1 MRLRALAKINLGLD
15 ILRKR
20 EDGYHEVRMI
30 MQTIQMYDVLKMK
43 KVKKPGI
50 SLSVNYP
57 YIPSDERNLVYKASK
72 LLMDEF
78 QVKEGVDICLE
89 KFIPVAAGMAGG
101 SSDAAAAMVGINQL
115 FKLGLSERELMDR
128 AVNIGADVPY
138 CIMRGTA
145 LAEGIGEKLT
155 RIAQIPDCFVLIGK
169 PGISVSTKMAYE
181 SLQLDKISS
190 HPDIDGMIRDIENGD
205 LLTMTEKMG
214 NVFEPGIIEK
224 YPVIGEIKD
233 LMEDNGAL
241 KAMMSGSGPTVFG
254 IFDDREKMEAAAAV
268 LRESGL
274 AKTVFATEVTKTGGK
289 HK

>member
-57 YIPSDERNLVYKASK
+57 YIPSDDRNLVYKAAK

-78 QVKEGVDICLE
+78 GIRDGVEIKMK
-89 KFIPVAAGMAGG
+89 KFIPVVAGMAGG
-101 SSDAAAAMVGINQL
+101 SSDAAAAMVGINRL

-254 IFDDREKMEAAAAV
+254 IFDDREKMEVAAAV

>member
-1 MRLRALAKINLGLD
+1 MRLRAFAKINLGLD

-30 MQTIQMYDVLKMK
+30 MQTIQMYDVLEMK

-57 YIPSDERNLVYKASK
+57 YIPSDERNLVYKAAK

-78 QVKEGVDICLE
+78 QVKEGVDIRLE

-101 SSDAAAAMVGINQL
+101 SSDAAAAMVGINHL
-115 FKLGLSERELMDR
+115 FKLGLSEKDLMDR

-155 RIAQIPDCFVLIGK
+155 RIAQVPDCYVLIGK
-169 PGISVSTKMAYE
+169 PGIGVSTKTAYE
-181 SLQLDKISS
+181 SLQLDKIQS
-190 HPDIDGMIRDIENGD
+190 HPDIDGMIRDIENGN
-205 LLTMTEKMG
+205 LLAMTDKMG
-214 NVFEPGIIEK
+214 NVFESGIIGK
-224 YPVIGEIKD
+224 YPVIGGIKD
-233 LMEDNGAL
+233 LMEANGAL

-268 LRESGL
+268 LRQSNL
-274 AKTVFATEVTKTGGK
+274 AKTVFATEVTKVRER

>member
-1 MRLRALAKINLGLD
+1 MRLRAFAKINLGLD

-30 MQTIQMYDVLKMK
+30 MQTIQMYDVLEMK

-57 YIPSDERNLVYKASK
+57 YIPSDERNLVYKAAK

-78 QVKEGVDICLE
+78 QVKEGVDIRLE

-101 SSDAAAAMVGINQL
+101 SSDAAAAMVGINHL
-115 FKLGLSERELMDR
+115 FKLGLSEKDQMDR

-155 RIAQIPDCFVLIGK
+155 RIAQVPDCYVLIGK
-169 PGISVSTKMAYE
+169 PGIGVSTKTAYE
-181 SLQLDKISS
+181 SLQLDKIQS
-190 HPDIDGMIRDIENGD
+190 HPDIDGMIRDIENGN
-205 LLTMTEKMG
+205 LLAMTDKMG
-214 NVFEPGIIEK
+214 NVFESGIIRK

-233 LMEDNGAL
+233 LMEANGAL

-268 LRESGL
+268 LRQSNL
-274 AKTVFATEVTKTGGK
+274 AKTVFATEVTKVRER

>member
-1 MRLRALAKINLGLD
+1 MRLRAFAKINLGLD

-30 MQTIQMYDVLKMK
+30 MQTIQMYDVLEMK

-57 YIPSDERNLVYKASK
+57 YIPSDGRNLVYKAAK

-78 QVKEGVDICLE
+78 QVKEGVDIRLE

-101 SSDAAAAMVGINQL
+101 SSDAAAAMVGINHL
-115 FKLGLSERELMDR
+115 FKLGLSEKDLMDR

-155 RIAQIPDCFVLIGK
+155 RIAQVPDCYVLIGK
-169 PGISVSTKMAYE
+169 PGIGVSTKTAYE
-181 SLQLDKISS
+181 SLQLDKIQS
-190 HPDIDGMIRDIENGD
+190 HPDIDGMIRDIENGN
-205 LLTMTEKMG
+205 LLAMTDKRG
-214 NVFEPGIIEK
+214 NVFESGIIGK

-233 LMEDNGAL
+233 LMEANGAL

-268 LRESGL
+268 LRQSNL
-274 AKTVFATEVTKTGGK
+274 AKTVFATEVTKVRER

>member
-1 MRLRALAKINLGLD
+1 MRLRAFAKINLGLD

-30 MQTIQMYDVLKMK
+30 MQTIQMYDVLEMK

-57 YIPSDERNLVYKASK
+57 YIPSDERNLVYKAAK

-78 QVKEGVDICLE
+78 QVKEGVDIRLE

-101 SSDAAAAMVGINQL
+101 SSDAAAAMVGINHL
-115 FKLGLSERELMDR
+115 FKLGLSEKDLMDR

-155 RIAQIPDCFVLIGK
+155 RIAQVPDCYVLIGK
-169 PGISVSTKMAYE
+169 PGIGVSTKTAYE
-181 SLQLDKISS
+181 SLQLDKIQS
-190 HPDIDGMIRDIENGD
+190 HPDIDGMIRDIENGN
-205 LLTMTEKMG
+205 LLAMTDKMG
-214 NVFEPGIIEK
+214 NVFESGIIGK

-233 LMEDNGAL
+233 LMEANGAL

-268 LRESGL
+268 LRQSNL
-274 AKTVFATEVTKTGGK
+274 AKTVFATEVTKVRER